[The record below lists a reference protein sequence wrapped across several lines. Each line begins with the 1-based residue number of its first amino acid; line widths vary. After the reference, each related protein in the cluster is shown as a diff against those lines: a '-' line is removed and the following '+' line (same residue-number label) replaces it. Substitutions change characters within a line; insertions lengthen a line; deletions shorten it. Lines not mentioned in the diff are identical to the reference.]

1 MAVEP
6 IPFEKRFWQIRT
18 KPPTRPR
25 PGHTSAIWL
34 AIAAVT
40 SIGYRF
46 HRTARSLLFA
56 TSSSKKTRCSLPQPN
71 PCVNT
76 VCGSIEITLIELN
89 LFQTRIH
96 LETKI
101 PTLKSGLSSLWV
113 MKSIKEKIESIQAIQ
128 QIILTT
134 KTSLEIILHLN
145 RWKNR
150 LT

>member
-6 IPFEKRFWQIRT
+6 IPFEKRFWQART

-34 AIAAVT
+34 AIAAAT
-40 SIGYRF
+40 SIAYGF
-46 HRTARSLLFA
+46 HRTARSSLFA

-76 VCGSIEITLIELN
+76 ACGSTEMTLMELN

-96 LETKI
+96 LKTKT
-101 PTLKSGLSSLWV
+101 PTLKSDLSSLWI
-113 MKSIKEKIESIQAIQ
+113 MKSIKKKMESIQAIQ
-128 QIILTT
+128 QIILRSEERRVG
-134 KTSLEIILHLN
+134 KEE
-145 RWKNR
+145 
-150 LT
+150 